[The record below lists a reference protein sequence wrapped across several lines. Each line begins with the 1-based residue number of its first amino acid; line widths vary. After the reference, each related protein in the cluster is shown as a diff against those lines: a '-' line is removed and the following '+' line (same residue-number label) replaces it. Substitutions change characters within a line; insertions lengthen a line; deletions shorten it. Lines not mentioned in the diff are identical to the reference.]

1 MVSQIRKTS
10 LRLLTVVATICCREE
25 QPCRHLSGCVVQQ
38 DYDNRYRRVYNKHM
52 KCPKCGCIE
61 SKVLDSRPSQD
72 FLSIRRRRECIDCHF
87 RFTTYEVI
95 ENGPLTVVKKDNTR
109 QTFDRS
115 KIRQGIMASCQ
126 KRPVSADQIE
136 AIVNE
141 VENRI
146 YSTSRSEISTREIGE
161 LVMEQLKTVDD
172 VAFVRFASVYR
183 DFKDVDTFM
192 DELKKLMD
200 Q

>member
-1 MVSQIRKTS
+1 
-10 LRLLTVVATICCREE
+10 
-25 QPCRHLSGCVVQQ
+25 
-38 DYDNRYRRVYNKHM
+38 M

-72 FLSIRRRRECIDCHF
+72 FLSIRRRRECTECRY
-87 RFTTYEVI
+87 RFTTYEII
-95 ENGPLTVVKKDNTR
+95 ENDPLTVVKKDNTR
-109 QTFDRS
+109 QMFDRS

-161 LVMEQLKTVDD
+161 LVMEQLKKVDD
-172 VAFVRFASVYR
+172 VAYVRFASVYR

-192 DELKKLMD
+192 DELEKILTERGGVK
-200 Q
+200 

>member
-1 MVSQIRKTS
+1 
-10 LRLLTVVATICCREE
+10 
-25 QPCRHLSGCVVQQ
+25 
-38 DYDNRYRRVYNKHM
+38 M

-72 FLSIRRRRECIDCHF
+72 FLSIRRRRECTECHC
-87 RFTTYEVI
+87 RFTTYEII
-95 ENGPLTVVKKDNTR
+95 ENDPLTVVKKDNTR
-109 QTFDRS
+109 QMFDRS

-161 LVMEQLKTVDD
+161 LVMEQLKKVDD
-172 VAFVRFASVYR
+172 VAYVRFASVYR
-183 DFKDVDTFM
+183 DFTDVGTFM
-192 DELKKLMD
+192 DELEKILTERGGVK
-200 Q
+200 

>member
-1 MVSQIRKTS
+1 
-10 LRLLTVVATICCREE
+10 
-25 QPCRHLSGCVVQQ
+25 
-38 DYDNRYRRVYNKHM
+38 M

-72 FLSIRRRRECIDCHF
+72 FLSIRRRRECTECHC
-87 RFTTYEVI
+87 RFTTYEII
-95 ENGPLTVVKKDNTR
+95 ENDPLTVVKKDNTR
-109 QTFDRS
+109 QMFDRS

-161 LVMEQLKTVDD
+161 LVMEQLKKVDD
-172 VAFVRFASVYR
+172 VAYVRFASVYR

-192 DELKKLMD
+192 DELEKLLTERGGVK
-200 Q
+200 

>member
-1 MVSQIRKTS
+1 
-10 LRLLTVVATICCREE
+10 
-25 QPCRHLSGCVVQQ
+25 
-38 DYDNRYRRVYNKHM
+38 M

-72 FLSIRRRRECIDCHF
+72 FLSIRRRRECTECHC
-87 RFTTYEVI
+87 RFTTYEII
-95 ENGPLTVVKKDNTR
+95 ENDPLTVVKKDNTR
-109 QTFDRS
+109 QMFDRS

-161 LVMEQLKTVDD
+161 LVMEQLKKVDD
-172 VAFVRFASVYR
+172 VAYVRFASVYR

-192 DELKKLMD
+192 DELEKILTERGGVK
-200 Q
+200 

>member
-1 MVSQIRKTS
+1 
-10 LRLLTVVATICCREE
+10 
-25 QPCRHLSGCVVQQ
+25 
-38 DYDNRYRRVYNKHM
+38 M
-52 KCPKCGCIE
+52 KCPKCGCVE

-72 FLSIRRRRECIDCHF
+72 FLSIRRRRECTECHC
-87 RFTTYEVI
+87 RFTTYEII
-95 ENGPLTVVKKDNTR
+95 ENDPLTVVKKDNTR
-109 QTFDRS
+109 QMFDRS

-161 LVMEQLKTVDD
+161 LVMEQLKKVDD
-172 VAFVRFASVYR
+172 VAYVRFASVYR

-192 DELKKLMD
+192 DELEKILTERGGVK
-200 Q
+200 